1 MDGMRY
7 GSVNAGV
14 FAAAD
19 AQAPQAGVLKA
30 TLGSLSGS
38 VRIRVIPPPP
48 VRMNFDTLENPPG
61 YWINATGKYALR
73 PEGEGKSLA
82 KLADNPFTRR
92 GRVFLGPP
100 AWSDY
105 TVQVDMKAHEQR
117 RQMGD
122 GGVIA
127 QRYVLMLLGNNQR
140 LELQGWQPN
149 TARTVAVPFEW
160 KPDTWYRLKLRVENR
175 NDGVRTLGKAWPA
188 AEPEPDAWTLEHL
201 DPIGHRNGSAG
212 IYADA
217 AHEVFFDNLEITP
230 NEPAT
235 AGGR

>member
-1 MDGMRY
+1 MLT
-7 GSVNAGV
+7 A
-14 FAAAD
+14 
-19 AQAPQAGVLKA
+19 K
-30 TLGSLSGS
+30 LGSLKGS
-38 VRIRVIPPPP
+38 ARIRVIPNPPLS
-48 VRMNFDTLENPPG
+48 VGFDELENLPSH
-61 YWINATGKYALR
+61 WINVTGKYALR
-73 PEGEGKSLA
+73 PEGSGKALA

-105 TVQVDMKAHEQR
+105 TVQVDVKAHEQR

-122 GGVIA
+122 AGVIA
-127 QRYVLMLLGNNQR
+127 QRYVLVLFGNNQR

-175 NDGVRTLGKAWPA
+175 EGGVRTLGKAWPA
-188 AEPEPDAWTLEHL
+188 AAPEPDAWTLEHL
-201 DPIGHRNGSAG
+201 DPIGHRSGSPG

-217 AHEVFFDNLEITP
+217 ANEVFFDNLEVTP
-230 NEPAT
+230 NDAASP
-235 AGGR
+235 GGR